1 MFSATSALDTC
12 PVLLWFHKWK
22 SHNCGGFFT
31 RVAVSH
37 HTPKGETVIQS
48 FSMIPII
55 FTVKK
60 HNWFNRLMDKTFS
73 FLRADSM
80 KSKIIHGVHY
90 FPMLTICCYHPEAF
104 WLRIQ
109 FPAHGDPSGLPSKC
123 DSSSGQLKVTTPMTQ
138 SMAIVCL
145 LQCELPV
152 HTVINFID

>member
-22 SHNCGGFFT
+22 SHNCVGFFT
-31 RVAVSH
+31 RMAVSH

-104 WLRIQ
+104 GWEFSFQLTVTLQGFHPNVI
-109 FPAHGDPSGLPSKC
+109 PAL
-123 DSSSGQLKVTTPMTQ
+123 DSLSNHTYDTINGH
-138 SMAIVCL
+138 CL
-145 LQCELPV
+145 LT
-152 HTVINFID
+152 TVWIACTYGH